1 MKKTFSVKIAGP
13 AGYGIMEA
21 GRILGE
27 SLSSLGFSSLV
38 YPEYPSQIRGGD
50 NVSLVTFSQ
59 DNILVPSKG
68 VDILIALSSESLA
81 LHSNEVEE
89 NGLLLVDE
97 AVEIGEI
104 RAIREIR
111 GKKITRVPLTKAA
124 QEIAGNPIAR
134 NTIALGMVFS
144 ISGLPSESLEEQIRK
159 AFERKGKK
167 VVSGNLRAVKKG
179 FELADDLKLKGKFKL
194 GRSKRGVEYD
204 LLSGND
210 ALAQGVIDAQC
221 GYAAIYPMTP
231 INSILT
237 TLAGE
242 QKKTGMIIFCPED
255 EISGINSAVGAS
267 FAGKRAM
274 VATSGGGFCLMAEG
288 FGMAGASET
297 PLVVIEGMRTGP
309 SSGMATWTSQE
320 DLLFLINV
328 SNGEF
333 PRIILTPG
341 DPEEAYRLTF
351 EAFNL
356 ADIYQLPVIVLT
368 DKYLSESAFSGGELK
383 NKGEEGI
390 GEIRGIR
397 EIEEKKDWRNYRR
410 YEDTPSGISPRAL
423 PGQTVFL
430 TNSYVHDEE
439 GFSIDDGKTRTKMK
453 EKLFR
458 KLENFKKSGTR
469 LYGSS
474 KADITFVSFGSTKQ
488 AVLAAIKNLGQ
499 SGLKAN
505 FLHFFRP
512 WPFPKEAKEVL
523 RRAEKIVDV
532 ENNSTGQLAKLIRM
546 ETGITVDQKILKD
559 DGRPFFANEIVKQLV
574 G

>member
-1 MKKTFSVKIAGP
+1 MKKTFSVKITGP

-27 SLSSLGFSSLV
+27 ALSSLGFFSLV

-59 DNILVPSKG
+59 DNILVPGKG
-68 VDILIALSSESLA
+68 VDILIGLSSESLA

-97 AVEIGEI
+97 AVEIK
-104 RAIREIR
+104 
-111 GKKITRVPLTKAA
+111 GKGITKIPLTQMA
-124 QEIAGNPIAR
+124 QETVGNPIAR
-134 NTIALGMVFS
+134 NTVALGLVFG
-144 ISGLPSESLEEQIRK
+144 ILELPVGALEKQVKK
-159 AFERKGKK
+159 AFGRKGKK
-167 VVSGNLRAVKKG
+167 VVSGNLQAIKKG
-179 FELADDLKLKGKFKL
+179 FELADKLKLKGGFKL
-194 GRSKRGVEYD
+194 ERPKRVVEYN
-204 LLSGND
+204 LFSGND
-210 ALAQGVIDAQC
+210 ALGQGVIDAQC

-237 TLAGE
+237 TLAEE
-242 QKKTGMIIFCPED
+242 QKRTGMIIFCPED

-288 FGMAGASET
+288 FGMAGATET
-297 PLVVIEGMRTGP
+297 PLVVIEGMRAGP

-333 PRIILTPG
+333 PRIVLAPG
-341 DPEEAYRLTF
+341 DPEEAYQLTF
-351 EAFNL
+351 KAFNL
-356 ADIYQLPVIVLT
+356 ADIYQMPVIVLT
-368 DKYLSESAFSGGELK
+368 DKYLSESAFSGKKLDYKELGLK
-383 NKGEEGI
+383 VERGKILGNKGG
-390 GEIRGIR
+390 GE
-397 EIEEKKDWRNYRR
+397 NYKR
-410 YEDTPSGISPRAL
+410 YRDTADGVSPRAV
-423 PGQTVFL
+423 PGQAVFL

-439 GFSIDDGKTRTKMK
+439 GFSIDDGKIRTKMK

-458 KLENFKKSGTR
+458 KLDNFKEFGTR

-488 AVLAAIKNLGQ
+488 AVLAAVKNLSQ
-499 SGLKAN
+499 SGLDVN

-512 WPFPKEAKEVL
+512 WPFPREAKEVL
-523 RRAEKIVDV
+523 QRAKKIVDV
-532 ENNSTGQLAKLIRM
+532 ENNSTGQLAKLIKM
-546 ETGITVDQKILKD
+546 ETGIEVDQKILKD
-559 DGRPFFANEIVKQLV
+559 DGRPFFEGEIKEKLKTKN
-574 G
+574 

>member
-13 AGYGIMEA
+13 AGYGIMGA

-27 SLSSLGFSSLV
+27 AFSSLGFFSLV

-59 DNILVPSKG
+59 DNILVPTEDI
-68 VDILIALSSESLA
+68 DILIALSLESLA
-81 LHSNEVEE
+81 LHSNEVGEGGYLFTDKE
-89 NGLLLVDE
+89 IR
-97 AVEIGEI
+97 IGEI
-104 RAIREIR
+104 SEIGKMK
-111 GKKITRVPLTKAA
+111 GKKVIEVPLTKIA
-124 QEIAGNPIAR
+124 QEVVGNPLAR
-134 NTIALGMVFS
+134 NTIALGLIFG
-144 ISGLPSESLEEQIRK
+144 ILELPIGALEKQIRK

-167 VVSGNLRAVKKG
+167 VVSGNLQAVKKG
-179 FELADDLKLKGKFKL
+179 FELADELKLKDKFKL
-194 GRSKRGVEYD
+194 ELSKQKAKYN

-210 ALAQGVIDAQC
+210 AIAQGIIDAQC

-242 QKKTGMIIFCPED
+242 QKETGMIILRPED
-255 EISGINSAVGAS
+255 EIAGINSAVGAS

-288 FGMAGASET
+288 FGMAGATET
-297 PLVVIEGMRTGP
+297 PLVIIEGMRAGP

-320 DLLFLINV
+320 DLLFLVNI

-333 PRIILTPG
+333 PRIVLAPG

-351 EAFNL
+351 KAFNL

-368 DKYLSESAFSGGELK
+368 DKYLSESAFSGEELR
-383 NKGEEGI
+383 NKGDMGD
-390 GEIRGIR
+390 RDDR
-397 EIEEKKDWRNYRR
+397 EEEKKDWQNYRR
-410 YEDTPSGISPRAL
+410 YEDTSSGISPRAL

-430 TNSYVHDEE
+430 TNSYVHDER
-439 GFSIDDGKTRTKMK
+439 GFSIDDGKTRIKMK
-453 EKLFR
+453 RKLFR
-458 KLENFKKSGTR
+458 KLENFKESGTK

-474 KADITFVSFGSTKQ
+474 KANITFVSFGSTKQ
-488 AVLAAIKNLGQ
+488 AVLAAIKNLSQ
-499 SGLKAN
+499 SGLEVN

-512 WPFPKEAKEVL
+512 WPFPQEAKEVL

-559 DGRPFFANEIVKQLV
+559 DGRPFFSNEIIDQLT